1 MTGAQKARIL
11 WVVRLNLLSF
21 LDPANLNHTREK
33 SPGGKVEYHNIGA
46 SFDVLR
52 AMGELEGE

>member
-1 MTGAQKARIL
+1 M
-11 WVVRLNLLSF
+11 RLNLLSF